1 MIGRLQEL
9 WAQRKPTIVIV
20 IVLLGSGALLGAVR
34 YRHRG
39 PVIPTLTVERGEFI
53 DSTHLHGEVKA
64 LKSVTIS
71 APADAGEL
79 RILTIANDG
88 THVKEGDAVVEFDK
102 TKTEQDLAQY
112 QSSLRFTHADIEQAR
127 AQARLTEEQG
137 LTAVMKARFDVESAK
152 LDAGKQEIVSEIE
165 GSEAKLK
172 VADSE
177 QKLRE
182 VEAKLRSDRAA
193 GQATINNKVE
203 ASKKAAFDVQR
214 AERALS
220 RMTLRAPS
228 AGAISLVTVWH
239 AESESPFK
247 PGDQVWPGAPIAELP
262 DPSIL
267 TISARVDEI
276 ERGRLA
282 LKQLVTV
289 QLDAIPDRQFTG
301 TIAQISTL
309 ATEDY
314 SGGWP
319 IPRNFDL
326 RVALDQTDAR
336 LKPGMTAQIT
346 VIVERVSDALA
357 IPVQASFE
365 KDGEAV
371 AYVWDGSK
379 FREHKI
385 EVGVR
390 AGDRILVARGL
401 EPGNRVALKDPTVK
415 Q

>member
-39 PVIPTLTVERGEFI
+39 PVIPTVTVQRGEFI

-88 THVKEGDAVVEFDK
+88 AHVKLGDAVAEFDK

-172 VADSE
+172 VADSQ

-182 VEAKLRSDRAA
+182 AEAKLKSDRAA
-193 GQATINNKVE
+193 GQAAVNN
-203 ASKKAAFDVQR
+203 
-214 AERALS
+214 
-220 RMTLRAPS
+220 
-228 AGAISLVTVWH
+228 
-239 AESESPFK
+239 
-247 PGDQVWPGAPIAELP
+247 
-262 DPSIL
+262 
-267 TISARVDEI
+267 
-276 ERGRLA
+276 
-282 LKQLVTV
+282 
-289 QLDAIPDRQFTG
+289 
-301 TIAQISTL
+301 
-309 ATEDY
+309 
-314 SGGWP
+314 
-319 IPRNFDL
+319 
-326 RVALDQTDAR
+326 
-336 LKPGMTAQIT
+336 
-346 VIVERVSDALA
+346 
-357 IPVQASFE
+357 
-365 KDGEAV
+365 
-371 AYVWDGSK
+371 
-379 FREHKI
+379 
-385 EVGVR
+385 
-390 AGDRILVARGL
+390 
-401 EPGNRVALKDPTVK
+401 
-415 Q
+415 

>member
-1 MIGRLQEL
+1 M
-9 WAQRKPTIVIV
+9 
-20 IVLLGSGALLGAVR
+20 
-34 YRHRG
+34 
-39 PVIPTLTVERGEFI
+39 
-53 DSTHLHGEVKA
+53 
-64 LKSVTIS
+64 
-71 APADAGEL
+71 
-79 RILTIANDG
+79 
-88 THVKEGDAVVEFDK
+88 
-102 TKTEQDLAQY
+102 
-112 QSSLRFTHADIEQAR
+112 
-127 AQARLTEEQG
+127 TEEQG

-282 LKQLVTV
+282 LS
-289 QLDAIPDRQFTG
+289 PG
-301 TIAQISTL
+301 
-309 ATEDY
+309 
-314 SGGWP
+314 
-319 IPRNFDL
+319 
-326 RVALDQTDAR
+326 RVPA
-336 LKPGMTAQIT
+336 
-346 VIVERVSDALA
+346 
-357 IPVQASFE
+357 
-365 KDGEAV
+365 
-371 AYVWDGSK
+371 
-379 FREHKI
+379 
-385 EVGVR
+385 
-390 AGDRILVARGL
+390 
-401 EPGNRVALKDPTVK
+401 DPC
-415 Q
+415 